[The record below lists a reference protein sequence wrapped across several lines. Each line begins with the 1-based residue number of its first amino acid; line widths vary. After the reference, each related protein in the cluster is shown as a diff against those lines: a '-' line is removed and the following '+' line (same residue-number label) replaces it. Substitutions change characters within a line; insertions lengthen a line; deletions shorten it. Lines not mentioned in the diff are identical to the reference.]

1 MSVLVGVVFNTPT
14 PCYYADLRI
23 AHDINVVVAEG
34 ASRWSEL
41 RNPVKR
47 IFCTGMR

>member
-1 MSVLVGVVFNTPT
+1 MLFSTPLQ
-14 PCYYADLRI
+14 PVIMLIYALHI
-23 AHDINVVVAEG
+23 IHINVVVAEG

-47 IFCTGMR
+47 IFCTGMK